1 MFTDNIHFKRNKK
14 KLVTANSFNQKG
26 GNSKFACRNID
37 NSRVTGSE
45 YCLTQTEQFF
55 SYIMGRTS
63 YFLTR
68 WCWCKLYIRPTWFT
82 LGF

>member
-1 MFTDNIHFKRNKK
+1 
-14 KLVTANSFNQKG
+14 
-26 GNSKFACRNID
+26 
-37 NSRVTGSE
+37 
-45 YCLTQTEQFF
+45 
-55 SYIMGRTS
+55 MGRTS